1 MVRVSEL
8 GRHQCSSAARDAGML
23 CASRVQERAGQP
35 AMGRTGGGAAAVL
48 CCCVS
53 AHARRLGVV
62 KSAAMAPR
70 TGAVPNT
77 RQKERQGH
85 VHRTHRFP
93 TPASPP
99 CRAAR
104 TSHPTPRRP
113 AVGGV
118 GTWHSVLIGTRLLTV
133 SCLEGPSNPYAR
145 RYYLNVE
152 HRALETLNAS
162 MQPPT
167 RCRQDA
173 APRLHAFAGSTAG
186 CAAMQRL
193 HPPADEPSKL
203 YCASGS
209 ELLCV
214 IQQNPAPSG
223 KCDAYEKKLS
233 LGRAS
238 AS

>member
-1 MVRVSEL
+1 VVRVSEL

-35 AMGRTGGGAAAVL
+35 AMGRTGGGGAAAVL

-85 VHRTHRFP
+85 VHRIHRFP

-118 GTWHSVLIGTRLLTV
+118 GTWHPVLIGTRLLTV
-133 SCLEGPSNPYAR
+133 SCMEGPSNPYAR
-145 RYYLNVE
+145 RYYL
-152 HRALETLNAS
+152 
-162 MQPPT
+162 
-167 RCRQDA
+167 
-173 APRLHAFAGSTAG
+173 STA
-186 CAAMQRL
+186 
-193 HPPADEPSKL
+193 
-203 YCASGS
+203 S
-209 ELLCV
+209 EC
-214 IQQNPAPSG
+214 
-223 KCDAYEKKLS
+223 
-233 LGRAS
+233 RAS
-238 AS
+238 RPGDPECEHAATHPLPTGCCTASARIRWLNCWLRCHATSSSARRRTLQTLLRVGLRIAVCHPTESCAVC